1 VPLILTS
8 KDFVTGL
15 LYLTM
20 GSVAIYFGVDYGM
33 GVRGRMGPGYFPV
46 AIGGCLIVIG
56 VISVVRAVVA
66 TKEQISAVAI
76 KPLLLITLSTVLFA
90 YFLHRLGL
98 VISLVLLLVLATL
111 ARENPRV
118 SILGVVTAIG
128 LIAFCAAVFVKGLGL
143 PIPLIGYWLRAG

>member
-1 VPLILTS
+1 MPLVLTS

-15 LYLTM
+15 LYLAV
-20 GSVAIYFGVDYGM
+20 GAVAIYYGVDYGM
-33 GVRGRMGPGYFPV
+33 GVSGRMGPGYFPV
-46 AIGGCLIVIG
+46 AIGGGLIVIG

-66 TKEQISAVAI
+66 SKEQISAVALR
-76 KPLLLITLSTVLFA
+76 PLLLITLSTILFG

-98 VISLVLLLVLATL
+98 VISLVFLLVAATL

-118 SILGVVTAIG
+118 SVLGVVTAIG

-143 PIPLIGYWLRAG
+143 PVPLIGYWLQAR